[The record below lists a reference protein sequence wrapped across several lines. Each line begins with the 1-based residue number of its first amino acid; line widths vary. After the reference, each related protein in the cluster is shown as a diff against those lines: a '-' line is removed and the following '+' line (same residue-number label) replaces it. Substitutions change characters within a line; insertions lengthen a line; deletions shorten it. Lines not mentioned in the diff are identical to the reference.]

1 MNQFVEKSMEQFW
14 KLWSREYLGSLRDQH
29 RCVKNKNHLERDMI
43 CVGNTVL
50 VSENIPRIKWKYGL
64 VEELMRVKNRKI
76 RDVCVLIRNKDSQGI
91 IQRPVNKLYKLE
103 SLRSNATVQLKF
115 IGKNKVKNVTS
126 TK

>member
-76 RDVCVLIRNKDSQGI
+76 RDACVLIRNKDSLGI
-91 IQRPVNKLYKLE
+91 IQRPVNKLE
-103 SLRSNATVQLKF
+103 SLGSNATVQLKF
-115 IGKNKVKNVTS
+115 ISKNKIKNVTS
-126 TK
+126 AK

>member
-1 MNQFVEKSMEQFW
+1 MNQFIEKSMEQFW

-29 RCVKNKNHLERDMI
+29 CCVKNKNHLERDMI

-64 VEELMRVKNRKI
+64 VEELMRVKNRNI
-76 RDVCVLIRNKDSQGI
+76 RGACVLIRNKDSQGI

-103 SLRSNATVQLKF
+103 S
-115 IGKNKVKNVTS
+115 
-126 TK
+126 